1 MPASGQRT
9 ELRRFMRNNVTRLLD
24 ARGISYQA
32 IPLPDDRKLSAVEV
46 AAVLGVPAEQ
56 VFKTIVL
63 ARLGK
68 GKPIL
73 AVIPGPAE
81 VDLKAAASAAG
92 ETKVSLPSQREA
104 EALTG
109 HQAGGISALA
119 LYDKGFEVLLDEFA
133 EAFEE
138 IYVSGGERGLDI
150 RIAVKDFTALTGAHV
165 APICGPGS

>member
-1 MPASGQRT
+1 
-9 ELRRFMRNNVTRLLD
+9 MRNNMTRLLD
-24 ARGISYQA
+24 ARGIPYQA

-46 AAVLGVPAEQ
+46 AAALGVPPEQ
-56 VFKTIVL
+56 VFKTIVVTR
-63 ARLGK
+63 ADQGRLGK

-81 VDLKAAASAAG
+81 VDLRAVAAAAG
-92 ETKVSLPSQREA
+92 EKKVTLPTQREA

-109 HQAGGISALA
+109 YQAGGISPLA
-119 LYDKGFEVLLDEFA
+119 LFDKGFEVLLDEFA

-150 RIAVKDFTALTGAHV
+150 RIGVNDFLAVTGAAIV
-165 APICGPGS
+165 SIT